1 MSGHEDNY
9 IFMGH
14 YDSRKIYIINHLIYE
29 LNFAF
34 SECNIMN
41 IPKALKFIFRRKFF
55 MKKVFLLTA
64 ALVLLAFVTSA
75 SADVVIAFS
84 QIGQESDWRTANTDD
99 LRKAIE
105 NHPGWKLVYDDAQQK
120 QENQIKA
127 LRNFITQ
134 DVNYILFTG
143 VVSTGW
149 DEVLKEVNEAEI
161 PLLLIDRLP
170 DCADRIDYVAAFG
183 GDFVEEGRR
192 QVAWAGEYLK
202 SVGKGDVD
210 VNIVIMEGTTG
221 ASAQTGRTEG
231 NLKALKEYPHLKLV
245 GQQSGNFTRA
255 EGQAVMESWLKSIE
269 KIDIL
274 IAQNDDMALGAI
286 DAIKAAGKVPGKDI
300 IIVGCDSVKAA
311 FDAIVAGEMNCTV
324 ECTPLYG
331 SFVVNAIKALERGEK
346 FDKRVIHPEEGVF
359 DMNGGIDLGTVKSIK
374 AADVIASRQY

>member
-1 MSGHEDNY
+1 
-9 IFMGH
+9 
-14 YDSRKIYIINHLIYE
+14 
-29 LNFAF
+29 
-34 SECNIMN
+34 
-41 IPKALKFIFRRKFF
+41 

-192 QVAWAGEYLK
+192 QVAWAGEYMK
-202 SVGKGDVD
+202 SIGKADAD

-331 SFVVNAIKALERGEK
+331 SFVVNAIEALERDEK

>member
-1 MSGHEDNY
+1 MTTRTKL
-9 IFMGH
+9 F
-14 YDSRKIYIINHLIYE
+14 
-29 LNFAF
+29 
-34 SECNIMN
+34 
-41 IPKALKFIFRRKFF
+41 
-55 MKKVFLLTA
+55 
-64 ALVLLAFVTSA
+64 ALVLTLAVLFSATSA
-75 SADVVIAFS
+75 FADVVIAFS

-99 LRKAIE
+99 LTKAITT
-105 NHPGWKLVYDDAQQK
+105 HPGWKLIYDDAQQK

-134 DVNYILFTG
+134 NVDYILFTG

-161 PLLLIDRLP
+161 PLLLIDRMP
-170 DCADRIDYVAAFG
+170 DCADKIEYEAAFG

-202 SVGKGDVD
+202 AKGRGDED
-210 VNIVIMEGTTG
+210 VNVVIMEGTTG

-231 NLKALKEYPHLKLV
+231 NLKALKEYPHLKLAA
-245 GQQSGNFTRA
+245 QQSGNFTRA
-255 EGQAVMESWLKSIE
+255 EGQAVMESWLKSLP
-269 KIDIL
+269 KIDVL

-311 FDAIVAGEMNCTV
+311 FDAIVAGDMNCTV

-331 SFVVNAIKALERGEK
+331 KFVVDALEKLIAGEK
-346 FDKRVIHPEEGVF
+346 LGKEIVHPAEGVF
-359 DMNGGIDLGTVKSIK
+359 DTEGGINLGTVTSEK
-374 AADVIASRQY
+374 AADVIASRVY

>member
-1 MSGHEDNY
+1 MYGGK
-9 IFMGH
+9 F
-14 YDSRKIYIINHLIYE
+14 LI
-29 LNFAF
+29 
-34 SECNIMN
+34 
-41 IPKALKFIFRRKFF
+41 
-55 MKKVFLLTA
+55 MKKVLFLVA
-64 ALVLLAFVTSA
+64 ALVMLVCVSAA

-99 LRKAIE
+99 LKSAIE
-105 NHPGWKLVYDDAQQK
+105 NHPGWKLVYDDGQQK

-161 PLLLIDRLP
+161 PLLLVDRLP
-170 DCADRIDYVAAFG
+170 DCADKIDYVAAFG

-202 SVGKGDVD
+202 SIGKGDVD

-269 KIDIL
+269 KIDVL

-324 ECTPLYG
+324 ECTPLYAE
-331 SFVVNAIKALERGEK
+331 FVVPAIEALERGEK
-346 FDKRVIHPEEGVF
+346 FSKKVIHPEEGVF
-359 DMNGGIDLGTVKSIK
+359 DMDGGIDLGTVKSVK
-374 AADVIASRQY
+374 AADVIATRRY